1 MSSYTERPNSL
12 FFNIH
17 FFRRGS
23 IPEVV
28 RIRCE
33 SESANAHVHIDPNAP
48 EVIRHPPGMQ
58 PQVLFQNNSETAA
71 GVELDI
77 PKQAAQFPGIK
88 GGGAEII
95 RVKSSIHQG
104 IRKIQYNVGYR

>member
-1 MSSYTERPNSL
+1 M
-12 FFNIH
+12 FANIH
-17 FFRRGS
+17 SFRRGS
-23 IPEVV
+23 TPEVV

-33 SESANAHVHIDPNAP
+33 SGSANAHVHIDPNAP

-58 PQVLFQNNSETAA
+58 PQVMFQNNSETAA
-71 GVELDI
+71 GVEMDI

-88 GGGAEII
+88 GSEAEII

-104 IRKIQYNVGYR
+104 IRNNSMQYWIRY